1 MTRITKG
8 IAIFFAIFL
17 ISVSIVPVFAGSP
30 VNISEGPLQ
39 EDTPGTE
46 TGAGEPG
53 NSSLLPDGPL
63 MGSTTSGEDSSDPDE
78 DSLNSDGSSDDEM
91 DDTSLEGDQ
100 PGETP
105 TPEADVTDE
114 PTPTPSPEPEVTP
127 TLTSQPE
134 QTTLPVNS
142 TPTATVSP
150 TPTVTIDPTQTTT
163 PGPDS
168 GNVTSENTTVLNE
181 STPVP
186 TNSTDPFPVLNA
198 TPGPGIAENESTGS
212 SPENSTVEEIPSRM
226 TVLCVWEQLDPAA
239 GGPLDD
245 DPVQPGSQFLPPCA
259 YGATKTVQIRAVIAG
274 GGAAPYPV
282 VAEVT
287 LPDGSAF
294 SQVNLT
300 PQDSPVGALEAAST
314 AGLITYAQ
322 HTSLNDVVRALG
334 DGSAAVYAGEVDLS
348 FCEAP
353 GDYHVVVQVLSDEE
367 NPAGQSLASIFT
379 YIPTASF
386 EIDFAVV
393 NYGTVEPGIDA
404 WVRGDTEFGTA
415 QYPTVRNTGNV
426 PVSIIITQDDMGLD
440 DSVVYTA
447 KLGNDGTPV
456 TFGPMEEVTL
466 PGVVPVNEATP
477 LSFALKISGG
487 EGTPYGKLR
496 VSCTPVTGE
505 N

>member
-1 MTRITKG
+1 
-8 IAIFFAIFL
+8 
-17 ISVSIVPVFAGSP
+17 
-30 VNISEGPLQ
+30 
-39 EDTPGTE
+39 
-46 TGAGEPG
+46 
-53 NSSLLPDGPL
+53 
-63 MGSTTSGEDSSDPDE
+63 
-78 DSLNSDGSSDDEM
+78 M

-105 TPEADVTDE
+105 APEADVTPTSTYQPEETTMPVDPTPSVTTE
-114 PTPTPSPEPEVTP
+114 PTPAVTVDP
-127 TLTSQPE
+127 
-134 QTTLPVNS
+134 
-142 TPTATVSP
+142 TPTATVDPTPTTTVDPTPSATLDP
-150 TPTVTIDPTQTTT
+150 TPTVTVDPTSTTT
-163 PGPDS
+163 AGPDS
-168 GNVTSENTTVLNE
+168 GNETSGNTTVLNE

-186 TNSTDPFPVLNA
+186 TNSTDPFPLLNA

-212 SPENSTVEEIPSRM
+212 SPGDSTLGEVPSRM
-226 TVLCVWEQLDPAA
+226 TVLCIWEQLDPAA
-239 GGPLDD
+239 GSLDD

-259 YGATKTVQIRAVIAG
+259 YGATETVQIRAVIAG

-294 SQVNLT
+294 SQINLT
-300 PQDSPVGALEAAST
+300 SQDSPVGALEAAST

-322 HTSLNDVVRALG
+322 HTSLNDVVRALEE
-334 DGSAAVYAGEVDLS
+334 DSATVYAGEVDLS

-353 GDYHVVVQVLSDEE
+353 GDYHVVVRVLSDEE
-367 NPAGQSLASIFT
+367 DPAEQSLASIFT
-379 YIPTASF
+379 YVPTASF
-386 EIDFAVV
+386 EIDFAAV
-393 NYGTVEPGIDA
+393 NYGTVEQGIDA
-404 WVRGDTEFGTA
+404 WVRGDTVFGTA

-447 KLGNDGTPV
+447 KLGNDGTLV

-466 PGVVPVNEATP
+466 PGAVPVNEATP
-477 LSFALKISGG
+477 LSLALKISSG